1 MHGQRTGLIDGIRI
15 DVARLHATWMELLF
29 PRQLN
34 PSNVLGRWE
43 PETGGQKLAYYG
55 WAALGAPLV
64 LLGYP
69 LLLLGFATRFYAK
82 KLDSATTRIGLV
94 GVVALAALTWGL
106 LTVAAWI
113 RQFSFDGLVA
123 VAAAGGVATIA
134 AGLAMVFSRR
144 GGRATS
150 VLLAYPSAM
159 TALFLPP
166 VVAALYSPALASIL
180 TGSTNLA
187 IWILDN
193 VLTVGGL
200 NTFLRE
206 QFALQGP
213 AYVLMW
219 LGIAVPL
226 GWLLGAFVALANLVR
241 PEDGGSRRR
250 SSGSAGKF

>member
-64 LLGYP
+64 VFAYP
-69 LLLLGFATRFYAK
+69 LLLLGFATRFYAR
-82 KLDSATTRIGLV
+82 KLDSATTRIGIV
-94 GVVALAALTWGL
+94 GVVLLAALTWGL
-106 LTVAAWI
+106 LTVAAWL

-123 VAAAGGVATIA
+123 VAAAGGVATIS
-134 AGLAMVFSRR
+134 AGLAMVFSKR
-144 GGRATS
+144 GGRGTS
-150 VLLAYPSAM
+150 VVLAYPAAM

-166 VVAALYSPALASIL
+166 VVAALYSPALADIL
-180 TGSTNLA
+180 TGSTSLA

-193 VLTVGGL
+193 VLTIGGI
-200 NTFLRE
+200 NTFLRNR
-206 QFALQGP
+206 FTLQGP

-219 LGIAVPL
+219 LGISVPL
-226 GWLLGAFVALANLVR
+226 GWMFGSFVALANVIR
-241 PEDGGSRRR
+241 PSE
-250 SSGSAGKF
+250 